1 MADILIADDDQP
13 NRALMRFVL
22 ETQGGHS
29 VRAADSAAGA
39 LQLLQAGEPD
49 LLVLDVA
56 MPGTSGLELCRDLR
70 RSGAVPVLMVSGHGE
85 VHDRV
90 RGLRAGADD
99 YLPKPFDPSELLER
113 VNALLRRT
121 RRFAADPAGA
131 VLRAGKLRLR
141 PIDRQVWVGDRGP
154 IALTATECQLLYVL
168 MTRPEHVWP
177 ADELLRRLREISGGA
192 AATRGAIES
201 YVARLRA
208 KLEADPRQ
216 PRYVTTVRGCGY
228 RLRPLG

>member
-1 MADILIADDDQP
+1 MADILIADDDAP

-22 ETQGGHS
+22 ETQGGHA
-29 VRAADSAAGA
+29 VRAADSATAA
-39 LQLLQAGEPD
+39 LQLLQIGEPD

-70 RSGAVPVLMVSGHGE
+70 RSGALPVLMVSGHGAVE
-85 VHDRV
+85 DRV
-90 RGLRAGADD
+90 KGLRAGADD
-99 YLPKPFDPSELLER
+99 YLPKPFDPAELLER

-141 PIDRQVWVGDRGP
+141 PIDRQAWVGDRGP

-168 MTRPEHVWP
+168 MTRPEHVWQS
-177 ADELLRRLREISGGA
+177 DELLRRLREVSHGGA
-192 AATRGAIES
+192 SARGALES

-208 KLEADPRQ
+208 KLEADPRR
-216 PRYVTTVRGCGY
+216 PKHVVTVRSRGY
-228 RLRPLG
+228 QLRPLG

>member
-1 MADILIADDDQP
+1 MADILIADDDAP

-141 PIDRQVWVGDRGP
+141 PIDRQAWVGDRGP

-192 AATRGAIES
+192 AATRGALES

-216 PRYVTTVRGCGY
+216 PRYVETVRGCGY